1 LTQGTYDEIISQT
14 NQIFTEYDTRLTV
27 RQIYYRLV
35 SVQTITNDVK
45 SYKRLVKILTKAR
58 EDSDIDWRKIEDR
71 RRSTIGGDWGFGDP
85 EHWSKYTLQYLGNNY
100 IEAMWGNQDGRIE
113 IWVEKEALAS
123 LISSVADGFKVITFP
138 TVGYGSFTTYM
149 ESVQRFQNDYSGEK
163 VTILDFRDHDPS
175 GMDMSRDTE
184 DRLIRYGMDSENLT
198 VERIALTY
206 DQVQEHSLSPN
217 PTKTLDPRAN
227 DYISEFGNECWEL
240 DALPPDVLQDLV
252 RKAIEDNL
260 DSELW
265 NEQKNRIA
273 RIKRLLADRVEE
285 NREELKKIFDRLVK
299 GLDEAGDEA
308 MEGEEDNEEENEE
321 D

>member
-1 LTQGTYDEIISQT
+1 LTQGTYSEIISQT
-14 NQIFTEYDTRLTV
+14 NQIFTEYDSRLTV

-71 RRSTIGGDWGFGDP
+71 RRDTIGGDWGFRNPEQWGD
-85 EHWSKYTLQYLGNNY
+85 YTLRILGDNY
-100 IEAMWGNQDGRIE
+100 VEAMWKNQDGRVE

-123 LISSVADGFKVITFP
+123 LISSVAGGFKVVTFP

-149 ESVQRFQNDYSGEK
+149 ESVQRFGEDYSGEK

-175 GMDMSRDTE
+175 GMDMTRDTE
-184 DRLIRYGMDSENLT
+184 DRLIRYGMDSEDLT
-198 VERIALTY
+198 VERIALSHE
-206 DQVQEHSLSPN
+206 QVQEYNLSPN

-240 DALPPDVLQDLV
+240 DALPPNVLQEIV
-252 RKAIEDNL
+252 KEAIENHV
-260 DSELW
+260 DSDLW
-265 NEQKNRIA
+265 NEQKRRLA
-273 RIKRLLADRVEE
+273 KIKRLLGERVEE
-285 NREELKKIFDRLVK
+285 SRKELKVIFNSIVE
-299 GLDEAGDEA
+299 GLDEEGDEDD
-308 MEGEEDNEEENEE
+308 GTEEEES
-321 D
+321 